1 MGFIF
6 IFELSKH
13 WLEYSPSEVKG
24 QKKKK
29 KGGHFLFLATSRI
42 LQEISTKQAVS
53 EIKDIAI
60 YTKGFPGVS
69 AGRESS

>member
-6 IFELSKH
+6 IFKLSEH
-13 WLEYSPSEVKG
+13 WLEDSPSEVKG
-24 QKKKK
+24 KKKK
-29 KGGHFLFLATSRI
+29 KSGHSLFLATSRI

-60 YTKGFPGVS
+60 YTKGFPSVS

>member
-6 IFELSKH
+6 IFELSER
-13 WLEYSPSEVKG
+13 WLECRPSEVKG
-24 QKKKK
+24 QKKKS
-29 KGGHFLFLATSRI
+29 GHFLFLATSRI

-60 YTKGFPGVS
+60 YTKGFPGGS